1 MSMSSNSSFVLS
13 HSFVIQRQ
21 SGSDH
26 SCSVISGPLTSDQ
39 VWKLM
44 GLAVFTQEFLERNAT
59 VLGSFIPHI
68 MGRILNHHAL
78 AFGEPRS

>member
-26 SCSVISGPLTSDQ
+26 SCFVISSPLSSDQ
-39 VWKLM
+39 LWKLM
-44 GLAVFTQEFLERNAT
+44 RLAVFTQEFSERNAT
-59 VLGSFIPHI
+59 ILGSFTPHI